1 MPYKDREKRNQWF
14 KEKMR
19 NQRLDPLFRLKE
31 NSRRRKGNDQKIG
44 ICEVCGFS
52 EVFDVHHEDNQ
63 THILCPNHHA
73 LITRGKKTLADM
85 LNKPSVIPNEAK
97 STVIPN
103 ETVIPKQAKLAKL
116 RQLIANVKSE
126 QVAQTEPM
134 QSKLPICNEY
144 NFRQFKPGDRV
155 MVRRGKRLMET
166 TIPELDADGH
176 PVPAW

>member
-1 MPYKDREKRNQWF
+1 MPLSKARQSEWMKRY
-14 KEKMR
+14 
-19 NQRLDPLFRLKE
+19 
-31 NSRRRKGNDQKIG
+31 RKRKRA
-44 ICEVCGFS
+44 
-52 EVFDVHHEDNQ
+52 
-63 THILCPNHHA
+63 LYPN
-73 LITRGKKTLADM
+73 
-85 LNKPSVIPNEAK
+85 VIPNEAK